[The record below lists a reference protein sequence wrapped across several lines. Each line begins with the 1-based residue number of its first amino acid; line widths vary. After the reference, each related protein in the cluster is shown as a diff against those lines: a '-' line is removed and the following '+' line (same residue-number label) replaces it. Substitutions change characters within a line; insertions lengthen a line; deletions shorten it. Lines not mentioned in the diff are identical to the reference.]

1 MAVLALKMPLINT
14 QDYLTLNMYGTMENY
29 DYILTQ
35 SRKTDVN
42 AWNDEMVGE
51 AIKHLGCLSDQ
62 DLCDLL
68 FEKEIQVLG
77 TIAPLYPEENS
88 EAIKIN
94 EMQNKLKSAII
105 NAVPTN
111 KLVEIMHSS
120 PKDYIGKNG
129 KKRSMDFLNTFRQ
142 TIDLVRDELIGRYIS
157 DIDEEIEG
165 NLFSKIQENLR
176 WEKWKQEATSLRYQD
191 PYLKRFEKDEILFTD
206 EDLERRLI
214 WYDDVISIKSSHH
227 FWDDNG
233 KRLCA
238 IHYILSDLC
247 KVVPQYIGLGDEVVF
262 AVAPDDYNLHADFD
276 NTPLHDKLY
285 EIIDEEYQ
293 RNLVLGCM
301 LIEKFIHLI
310 DPKTSVEVR
319 CYDRDYLVGRFVIE
333 GWYPEKIFGEHSF
346 LSVIEKMA
354 IDEKKTITSF
364 LELAKN
370 LLKPP
375 AKVPF

>member
-129 KKRSMDFLNTFRQ
+129 LRK
-142 TIDLVRDELIGRYIS
+142 
-157 DIDEEIEG
+157 
-165 NLFSKIQENLR
+165 ENL
-176 WEKWKQEATSLRYQD
+176 L
-191 PYLKRFEKDEILFTD
+191 
-206 EDLERRLI
+206 
-214 WYDDVISIKSSHH
+214 
-227 FWDDNG
+227 
-233 KRLCA
+233 
-238 IHYILSDLC
+238 
-247 KVVPQYIGLGDEVVF
+247 
-262 AVAPDDYNLHADFD
+262 
-276 NTPLHDKLY
+276 
-285 EIIDEEYQ
+285 
-293 RNLVLGCM
+293 
-301 LIEKFIHLI
+301 
-310 DPKTSVEVR
+310 
-319 CYDRDYLVGRFVIE
+319 
-333 GWYPEKIFGEHSF
+333 
-346 LSVIEKMA
+346 
-354 IDEKKTITSF
+354 
-364 LELAKN
+364 
-370 LLKPP
+370 
-375 AKVPF
+375 